1 MQKRGICVKCR
12 KLVEKINRSGY
23 CNTCDNQELMETREL
38 VRARELAKAKK
49 KLVKVKA
56 LAEPKEPVELK
67 ELVKTE
73 KSVKTKQL
81 VQEIEAKEKFSNR
94 IIHIAGEMDIRK
106 MAGFEF
112 IDFSVEK
119 KSTLLKYDEEILR
132 NLLDALEDLY
142 HEHMDMMDEEKGGI
156 INPLEILNKY
166 NDGVDKIN
174 EKESII
180 NGTWRKNI
188 PSVIKKNIPNWRH
201 ETVTFIYEKSKELM
215 ANFNGAELRIV
226 REFICELSEII
237 YDTEFEEEETEELHQ
252 PDDEVA
258 EFIMSLV
265 EMIILPHLEVLDRL
279 EAHGGKIIYGN
290 LWNVPFKESLKV
302 EVKDR
307 DEWKCVICECE
318 TDLHVHHKIP
328 RRLGGIHHK
337 DNLVTLCASCHK
349 AVETVNISEAF
360 KTCLAN
366 YKKIKF
372 SGRKRQEHSR
382 DKTLLKSEVEDSL
395 DKLVATLNNKDENE
409 LVEELL
415 VVMEKLEII
424 FYD

>member
-1 MQKRGICVKCR
+1 
-12 KLVEKINRSGY
+12 
-23 CNTCDNQELMETREL
+23 METREL

-56 LAEPKEPVELK
+56 LAEPKEV
-67 ELVKTE
+67 VKTE
-73 KSVKTKQL
+73 KSVKAKQL
-81 VQEIEAKEKFSNR
+81 VQEIEAKEKFLDK

-132 NLLDALEDLY
+132 DLLDALEDLY
-142 HEHMDMMDEEKGGI
+142 HEHMDMMNEEKGGI

-166 NDGVDKIN
+166 KDGVGKVN
-174 EKESII
+174 EKESVI
-180 NGTWRKNI
+180 NDTWRKYI
-188 PSVIKKNIPNWRH
+188 PSVIKKSIPNWRH
-201 ETVTFIYEKSKELM
+201 ETVTVIYEKSKELM
-215 ANFNGAELRIV
+215 ANFNGADLRVV

-237 YDTEFEEEETEELHQ
+237 YDNESEEEEEEELYQ
-252 PDDEVA
+252 ADDDVA
-258 EFIMSLV
+258 ALIMSLV

-279 EAHGGKIIYGN
+279 EKHGGKITYGN
-290 LWNVPFKESLKV
+290 LWNVAFNETLKI

-307 DEWKCVICECE
+307 DGWKCVICECE

-328 RRLGGIHHK
+328 RKLGGIHHK

-349 AVETVNISEAF
+349 AVETANVKEAF
-360 KTCLAN
+360 KACFAN
-366 YKKIKF
+366 YKKSKF
-372 SGRKRQEHSR
+372 RGRKREEISH
-382 DKTLLKSEVEDSL
+382 DKTLLKSEVESSL
-395 DKLVATLNNKDENE
+395 DELVATLNNKDENE

>member
-56 LAEPKEPVELK
+56 LAEPKEV
-67 ELVKTE
+67 VKTE
-73 KSVKTKQL
+73 KSVKAKQL
-81 VQEIEAKEKFSNR
+81 VQEIEAKEKILDK

-119 KSTLLKYDEEILR
+119 KSTLLKYDKEILR
-132 NLLDALEDLY
+132 DLLDALEDLY

-166 NDGVDKIN
+166 KDGVGKVN
-174 EKESII
+174 EKESVI
-180 NGTWRKNI
+180 NDTWRKYI
-188 PSVIKKNIPNWRH
+188 PSVIKKSIPNWRH

-215 ANFNGAELRIV
+215 ANFNGAELRVV

-237 YDTEFEEEETEELHQ
+237 YDNESEEEEEELYQ
-252 PDDEVA
+252 ADDDVA
-258 EFIMSLV
+258 AFIMSVV

-279 EAHGGKIIYGN
+279 EKHGGKIIYSN
-290 LWNVPFKESLKV
+290 LWNVAFNESLKI

-307 DEWKCVICECE
+307 DGWKCVICECE

-328 RRLGGIHHK
+328 RKLGGIHHK

-349 AVETVNISEAF
+349 AVETANVKEAF
-360 KTCLAN
+360 KTCFAN
-366 YKKIKF
+366 YKKSKF
-372 SGRKRQEHSR
+372 RGRKREEISH
-382 DKTLLKSEVEDSL
+382 DKTLLKSEVESSL
-395 DKLVATLNNKDENE
+395 DELVATLNNKDENE

>member
-56 LAEPKEPVELK
+56 LAEPKEV
-67 ELVKTE
+67 VKTE
-73 KSVKTKQL
+73 KSVKAKQL
-81 VQEIEAKEKFSNR
+81 VQEIEAKEKFLDK

-132 NLLDALEDLY
+132 DLLDALEDLY

-166 NDGVDKIN
+166 KDGVGKVN
-174 EKESII
+174 EKESVI
-180 NGTWRKNI
+180 NDTWRKYI
-188 PSVIKKNIPNWRH
+188 PSVIKKSIPNWRH

-215 ANFNGAELRIV
+215 ANFNGAELRVV

-237 YDTEFEEEETEELHQ
+237 YDNESEEEEEELYQ
-252 PDDEVA
+252 ADDDVA
-258 EFIMSLV
+258 AFIMSLV
-265 EMIILPHLEVLDRL
+265 EMIILPHLEVLDCL
-279 EAHGGKIIYGN
+279 EKHGGKIIYSN
-290 LWNVPFKESLKV
+290 LWNVAFNESLKI

-307 DEWKCVICECE
+307 DGWKCVICECE

-328 RRLGGIHHK
+328 RKLGGIHHK

-349 AVETVNISEAF
+349 AVETANVKEAF
-360 KTCLAN
+360 KACFAN
-366 YKKIKF
+366 YKKSKF
-372 SGRKRQEHSR
+372 RGRKREEISH
-382 DKTLLKSEVEDSL
+382 DKTLLKSEVESSL
-395 DKLVATLNNKDENE
+395 DELVATLNNKDENK

-415 VVMEKLEII
+415 VVMEKLKII